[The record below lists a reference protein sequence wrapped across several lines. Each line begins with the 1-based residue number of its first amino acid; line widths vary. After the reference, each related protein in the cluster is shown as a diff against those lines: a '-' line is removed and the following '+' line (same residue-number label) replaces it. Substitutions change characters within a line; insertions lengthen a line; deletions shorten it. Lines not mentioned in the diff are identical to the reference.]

1 MTKLEQAARQALEAL
16 EVSTDW
22 DMTATGKQLQSMR
35 AITALREALENPDL
49 CPHGV
54 DDGACKQCY
63 MEQTEQPASQ
73 EPEVWYCPDCGTLN
87 ETQAKCCPDWIRSR
101 KVPKNFALTCKATFD
116 RKVQSVSQEPVKYI
130 YKESSPETGEFVF
143 AAPQP
148 ELNLNCKSV
157 QKRLA
162 TVWGYVKAE
171 QAEQE
176 PFDMND
182 HPPHRLCE
190 CRKCMEYF
198 TPLPDCDAFA
208 ASGKPIAEQEPV
220 AWNNTIDEVRFKE
233 PVIQKPVAVVEITYG
248 REPEC
253 YVTGNIDDF
262 PEGVFKLYAA
272 PVRTKDLTDDEIAEI
287 VTELDSK
294 LIMRDATELE
304 IARAVIA
311 ADREKNK

>member
-1 MTKLEQAARQALEAL
+1 MTPKERAAMQQALEAL
-16 EVSTDW
+16 ELVDDGNTW
-22 DMTATGKQLQSMR
+22 AVHE
-35 AITALREALENPDL
+35 AITALREALAE
-49 CPHGV
+49 
-54 DDGACKQCY
+54 
-63 MEQTEQPASQ
+63 
-73 EPEVWYCPDCGTLN
+73 
-87 ETQAKCCPDWIRSR
+87 
-101 KVPKNFALTCKATFD
+101 
-116 RKVQSVSQEPVKYI
+116 
-130 YKESSPETGEFVF
+130 
-143 AAPQP
+143 P

-176 PFDMND
+176 PFDMDD

-208 ASGKPIAEQEPV
+208 ASGKPIAEQTNTQFMEGYRIGLAEMREKCAVICEAKQRYSAMHANTEFATAIRAIKFEGDTGFRPV
-220 AWNNTIDEVRFKE
+220 SEMIAEHKQDPKKAAAIEKAKMRKAE
-233 PVIQKPVAVVEITYG
+233 QKPVAVVEITYG

-272 PVRTKDLTDDEIAEI
+272 PVRTKDLTDDEIRAIRFNWERNEFAI
-287 VTELDSK
+287 DF
-294 LIMRDATELE
+294 
-304 IARAVIA
+304 ARAVIA
-311 ADREKNK
+311 ADRSKNGII